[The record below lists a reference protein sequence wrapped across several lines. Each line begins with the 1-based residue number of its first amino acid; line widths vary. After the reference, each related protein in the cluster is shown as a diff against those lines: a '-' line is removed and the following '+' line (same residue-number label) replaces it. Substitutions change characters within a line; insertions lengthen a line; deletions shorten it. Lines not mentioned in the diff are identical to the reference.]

1 MFMQNTGHFY
11 LLSSSK
17 NIPTNSFYMPS
28 SWAVKRISSTSG
40 GGSAGTHNANFNY
53 ALAKNSSVPGES
65 EVLWLQNIIGGI
77 IDIMLKSI
85 IYSIYYM

>member
-1 MFMQNTGHFY
+1 
-11 LLSSSK
+11 
-17 NIPTNSFYMPS
+17 MPS
-28 SWAVKRISSTSG
+28 SWAVKRISSISG

-77 IDIMLKSI
+77 IDIMLISI